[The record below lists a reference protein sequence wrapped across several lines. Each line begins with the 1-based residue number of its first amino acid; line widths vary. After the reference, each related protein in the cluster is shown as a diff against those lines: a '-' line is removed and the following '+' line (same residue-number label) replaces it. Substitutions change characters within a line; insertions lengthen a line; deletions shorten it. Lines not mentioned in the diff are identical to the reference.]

1 MMRKYLLS
9 FVAGMILLVAGCAAL
24 DNFFLPNEDGSPSD
38 SMQVVENIEDAAGA
52 VGGPYALPVLAV
64 TNLLTI
70 LGGVYTNMRKKQ
82 EIVKKDDVYEQTVII
97 MEAIINAVEDTDE
110 VVLNGEGTTVGDVV
124 KSKVTDRLKEEDIYK
139 VGKALIDVLKGKE
152 QDA

>member
-1 MMRKYLLS
+1 MKKYLLGLI
-9 FVAGMILLVAGCAAL
+9 AGTILMIAGCAAM
-24 DNFFLPNEDGSPSD
+24 DNFFLPNEDGSPGS
-38 SMQVVENIEDAAGA
+38 SMQVVEDVENAAGA

-70 LGGVYTNMRKKQ
+70 LGGAYTNMRKKQ
-82 EIVKKDDVYEQTVII
+82 EIVKKDDVYEQTVVI
-97 MEAIINAVEDTDE
+97 MEAVINAVEDSE
-110 VVLNGEGTTVGDVV
+110 AVVLDEEGTTVGDVV

-152 QDA
+152 TDA